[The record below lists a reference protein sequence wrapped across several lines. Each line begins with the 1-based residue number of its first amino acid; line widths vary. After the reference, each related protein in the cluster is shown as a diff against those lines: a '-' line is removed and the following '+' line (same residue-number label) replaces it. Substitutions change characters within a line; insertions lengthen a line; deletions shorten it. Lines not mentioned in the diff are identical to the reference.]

1 MVKIMVKLK
10 ALYTTIILILVFA
23 MEIISKFDM
32 NEGSKIILLWL
43 LFIIV
48 VLFIVILIGEF
59 LEPTKKKK
67 K

>member
-1 MVKIMVKLK
+1 MVKLK

>member
-1 MVKIMVKLK
+1 MVKLK
-10 ALYTTIILILVFA
+10 ALYTTIILILVFV
-23 MEIISKFDM
+23 MEIISKLDM